1 MNYIKTPCIYNVFT
15 HYICIFKDCQINF
28 IFFPVDKYST
38 KRYNV
43 FTHYISL
50 VNMFSKSIKKKLSE
64 HFSTPVRHKH
74 LLEHAERIIG
84 QTRYSV
90 VANLIRD
97 LRKNSV
103 VNSYKLTAKNSK
115 TVTLYCSRKLDKLNP
130 YEIARAMFPQ
140 GYFCNLTSIFYHS
153 LTNQVPKAIYI
164 CTSAKRINVNTVNNN
179 ELRRAF
185 IKPHRHTKHVYT
197 LNDYKVIVVERRARI
212 SGSGVVESHP
222 PSTLLPNTSRVTCI
236 ERSLI
241 DAVVSPQYNG
251 GIVSVYTYFRN
262 ARGMLNM
269 ARLIKIY
276 RQLDF
281 VYPYSQSIGFLLDRA
296 DMSKHA
302 SVIYKNF
309 PPERSFYVDH
319 DAKTTWVYDEKWKLY
334 YPAGL
339 VNED

>member
-1 MNYIKTPCIYNVFT
+1 
-15 HYICIFKDCQINF
+15 
-28 IFFPVDKYST
+28 
-38 KRYNV
+38 
-43 FTHYISL
+43 
-50 VNMFSKSIKKKLSE
+50 MFSKSIRKKLIE

-74 LLEHAERIIG
+74 LQEHAERIIG

-90 VANLIRD
+90 VANLIHD
-97 LRKNSV
+97 LLENGF
-103 VNSYKLTAKNSK
+103 VNSYKLTAKNNK

-130 YEIARAMFPQ
+130 YEIAHALFPQ
-140 GYFCNLTSIFYHS
+140 EYFCNLSSIYYHS

-164 CTSAKRINVNTVNNN
+164 CTSAKRINENTVNDN

-185 IKPHRHTKHVYT
+185 IKPHRHTNHVYT
-197 LNDYKVIVVERRARI
+197 LNDYNVIVVERARI

-222 PSTLLPNTSRVTCI
+222 PSTLLPNKSRVTCI
-236 ERSLI
+236 ERALI
-241 DAVVSPQYNG
+241 DSVVSPHYNG

-262 ARGMLNM
+262 ARDMLDM
-269 ARLIKIY
+269 ASLIKIY
-276 RQLDF
+276 RRLDF

-296 DMSKHA
+296 GMPKYA

-319 DAKTTWVYDEKWKLY
+319 DAKTSWIYDEKWKLY

>member
-1 MNYIKTPCIYNVFT
+1 
-15 HYICIFKDCQINF
+15 
-28 IFFPVDKYST
+28 
-38 KRYNV
+38 
-43 FTHYISL
+43 
-50 VNMFSKSIKKKLSE
+50 MFSKSIRKKLSE

-74 LLEHAERIIG
+74 LQEHAERIIE

-97 LRKNSV
+97 LQENGV
-103 VNSYKLTAKNSK
+103 VNSYKLTAKDGK

-130 YEIARAMFPQ
+130 YEIAHALFPQ
-140 GYFCNLTSIFYHS
+140 EYFCNLSSIYYHS
-153 LTNQVPKAIYI
+153 LTNQVPKAIYT
-164 CTSAKRINVNTVNNN
+164 CTSAKRINENTVNDN

-197 LNDYKVIVVERRARI
+197 LDDYKVVVVERARI
-212 SGSGVVESHP
+212 SNSGVIESHP
-222 PSTLLPNTSRVTCI
+222 SSTLLPNKSRVTCI
-236 ERSLI
+236 ERALI
-241 DAVVSPQYNG
+241 DAVVSPHYNG

-262 ARGMLNM
+262 ARNMLDM

-276 RQLDF
+276 RRLDF

-296 DMSKHA
+296 GMPKYA
-302 SVIYKNF
+302 SVIYKKF

-319 DAKTTWVYDEKWKLY
+319 DAKTSWIYDEKWKLY

>member
-1 MNYIKTPCIYNVFT
+1 
-15 HYICIFKDCQINF
+15 
-28 IFFPVDKYST
+28 
-38 KRYNV
+38 
-43 FTHYISL
+43 
-50 VNMFSKSIKKKLSE
+50 MFSKSIKNKLSE
-64 HFSTPVRHKH
+64 HFSVPVRYKH
-74 LLEHAERIIG
+74 LQEHAELIIG
-84 QTRYSV
+84 QTQCSV

-97 LRKNSV
+97 LLEDRV
-103 VNSYKLTAKNSK
+103 VNSYDIIAKDGK
-115 TVTLYCSRKLDKLNP
+115 TVTLYCSHKLDKLNP
-130 YEIARAMFPQ
+130 YVIAQAMFPKE
-140 GYFCNLTSIFYHS
+140 YFGNLTSIYYHS

-164 CTSAKRINVNTVNNN
+164 CYEKKSAKRKKVNTVNSN
-179 ELRRAF
+179 ELRRNF

-197 LNDYKVIVVERRARI
+197 LNDYEIIVVERLAKI
-212 SGSGVVESHP
+212 SGSGVVESHRP
-222 PSTLLPNTSRVTCI
+222 GTLLPNTSRVTCI
-236 ERSLI
+236 ERALI

-262 ARGMLNM
+262 ARDMLNM

-276 RQLDF
+276 RQLEF

-296 DMSKHA
+296 GMSKYA

-309 PPERSFYVDH
+309 PPEHSFFVDH

>member
-1 MNYIKTPCIYNVFT
+1 
-15 HYICIFKDCQINF
+15 
-28 IFFPVDKYST
+28 
-38 KRYNV
+38 
-43 FTHYISL
+43 
-50 VNMFSKSIKKKLSE
+50 MFSKSLRNKLSE
-64 HFSTPVRHKH
+64 HFSTPVRYKH
-74 LLEHAERIIG
+74 LQEHAGRIIG

-90 VANLIRD
+90 VANLIHD
-97 LRKNSV
+97 LLENGI

-130 YEIARAMFPQ
+130 YEIAQAMFPQ
-140 GYFCNLTSIFYHS
+140 GYFCNLSSIFYHS

-164 CTSAKRINVNTVNNN
+164 CYEKMPAKRKKVNTVNNN
-179 ELRRAF
+179 ELRCAF
-185 IKPHRHTKHVYT
+185 IKPHRHTNHMYT

-212 SGSGVVESHP
+212 SDSGVVKSHL
-222 PSTLLPNTSRVTCI
+222 PSTLFPNTSRVTCI

-269 ARLIKIY
+269 AKLIKIY

-296 DMSKHA
+296 GMPKYA
-302 SVIYKNF
+302 SDIYKNF
-309 PPERSFYVDH
+309 PPERSFFVDH

-339 VNED
+339 VDEY

>member
-1 MNYIKTPCIYNVFT
+1 
-15 HYICIFKDCQINF
+15 
-28 IFFPVDKYST
+28 
-38 KRYNV
+38 
-43 FTHYISL
+43 
-50 VNMFSKSIKKKLSE
+50 MFSKSIRKKLSE
-64 HFSTPVRHKH
+64 HFSAPVRHKH
-74 LLEHAERIIG
+74 LQEHAECIIG

-90 VANLIRD
+90 VANLIHD
-97 LRKNSV
+97 LLENGI
-103 VNSYKLTAKNSK
+103 VNSYKLAAKNNK
-115 TVTLYCSRKLDKLNP
+115 TVTLYCSHKLDKLNP
-130 YEIARAMFPQ
+130 YVIAQAMFPKE
-140 GYFCNLTSIFYHS
+140 YFGNLTSIYYHS
-153 LTNQVPKAIYI
+153 LTNQIPKTIYI
-164 CTSAKRINVNTVNNN
+164 CYEKKPAKQKKVNTVNNN
-179 ELRRAF
+179 ELRRSF

-197 LNDYKVIVVERRARI
+197 LNDYVIIVVERRTII

-236 ERSLI
+236 ERALI

-262 ARGMLNM
+262 ARDMLNM

-296 DMSKHA
+296 GMLKHA

-319 DAKTTWVYDEKWKLY
+319 DAKTSWVYDEKWKLY

>member
-1 MNYIKTPCIYNVFT
+1 MTNIVQG
-15 HYICIFKDCQINF
+15 D
-28 IFFPVDKYST
+28 
-38 KRYNV
+38 
-43 FTHYISL
+43 THYISL
-50 VNMFSKSIKKKLSE
+50 VNMFSKSIKNKLSE
-64 HFSTPVRHKH
+64 HFSTPVRYKH
-74 LLEHAERIIG
+74 MQGHAERIIE
-84 QTRYSV
+84 QTRYSIV
-90 VANLIRD
+90 GNLIHD
-97 LRKNSV
+97 LLEDGV
-103 VNSYKLTAKNSK
+103 VNSYDITAKDGK

-130 YEIARAMFPQ
+130 YAIAQAMFPKE
-140 GYFCNLTSIFYHS
+140 YFCNLSSIYYHS

-164 CTSAKRINVNTVNNN
+164 CYEKKPAKRKKVNTVNNN

-197 LNDYKVIVVERRARI
+197 LNNYKVIVVERRARI

-319 DAKTTWVYDEKWKLY
+319 DAKTSWVYDEKWKLY

>member
-1 MNYIKTPCIYNVFT
+1 
-15 HYICIFKDCQINF
+15 
-28 IFFPVDKYST
+28 
-38 KRYNV
+38 
-43 FTHYISL
+43 
-50 VNMFSKSIKKKLSE
+50 MFSKSIRKKLSE

-74 LLEHAERIIG
+74 LQEHAGLIIG

-90 VANLIRD
+90 VTNLIYD
-97 LRKNSV
+97 LLENGI
-103 VNSYKLTAKNSK
+103 VNSHKLTAKNSK

-130 YEIARAMFPQ
+130 YEIAHAMFPQ
-140 GYFCNLTSIFYHS
+140 EYFCNLSSIYYHS

-185 IKPHRHTKHVYT
+185 IKPHRHTNHVYT
-197 LNDYKVIVVERRARI
+197 LNDYKVIVVERARI
-212 SGSGVVESHP
+212 SDSGVVESHP

-236 ERSLI
+236 ERALI

-262 ARGMLNM
+262 ARDMLNM

-296 DMSKHA
+296 GMPKYA
-302 SVIYKNF
+302 SVIYKKF
-309 PPERSFYVDH
+309 PPERSFFVDH
-319 DAKTTWVYDEKWKLY
+319 DAKTSWIYDKKWNLY

-339 VNED
+339 VDED

>member
-1 MNYIKTPCIYNVFT
+1 MFT
-15 HYICIFKDCQINF
+15 
-28 IFFPVDKYST
+28 
-38 KRYNV
+38 
-43 FTHYISL
+43 
-50 VNMFSKSIKKKLSE
+50 KSIKKKLSE
-64 HFSTPVRHKH
+64 HFSAPVRYKH
-74 LLEHAERIIG
+74 LQEHAELIIR
-84 QTRYSV
+84 QTQYSV
-90 VANLIRD
+90 VTDLIRD

-103 VNSYKLTAKNSK
+103 VNSYKLTSKDGK
-115 TVTLYCSRKLDKLNP
+115 TVTLYCSREPDKLNP
-130 YEIARAMFPQ
+130 YEIARAMFPKE
-140 GYFCNLTSIFYHS
+140 YFGNLTSIYYHS

-164 CTSAKRINVNTVNNN
+164 CYEKKPAKRKKVNTVNNN
-179 ELRRAF
+179 ELRRSF

-212 SGSGVVESHP
+212 SSSGVVESHP
-222 PSTLLPNTSRVTCI
+222 PSTLLPNKSRVTCI
-236 ERSLI
+236 ERALI

-309 PPERSFYVDH
+309 PLERSFYVDH

-339 VNED
+339 VNEY

>member
-1 MNYIKTPCIYNVFT
+1 
-15 HYICIFKDCQINF
+15 
-28 IFFPVDKYST
+28 
-38 KRYNV
+38 
-43 FTHYISL
+43 
-50 VNMFSKSIKKKLSE
+50 MFSKSIRKKLSE

-74 LLEHAERIIG
+74 LQEHADRIIG

-90 VANLIRD
+90 VDNLIRD
-97 LRKNSV
+97 LRKNGV
-103 VNSYKLTAKNSK
+103 VNSYDITAKDGK

-130 YEIARAMFPQ
+130 YEIAQAMFPQ
-140 GYFCNLTSIFYHS
+140 GYFCNLSSIYYHS

-164 CTSAKRINVNTVNNN
+164 CYEKKPAKRKKVNTVNNN

-185 IKPHRHTKHVYT
+185 IKPHRHTNHVYT
-197 LNDYKVIVVERRARI
+197 LDDYKVVVVERARI
-212 SGSGVVESHP
+212 SNSGVVESHP
-222 PSTLLPNTSRVTCI
+222 PGTLLPNKSRVTCI
-236 ERSLI
+236 ERAMI
-241 DAVVSPQYNG
+241 DAVVSPHYNG

-262 ARGMLNM
+262 AWNMLDM

-276 RQLDF
+276 RRLDF

-296 DMSKHA
+296 GMPKYA

-309 PPERSFYVDH
+309 PPERSFFVDH

-339 VNED
+339 VDED

>member
-1 MNYIKTPCIYNVFT
+1 
-15 HYICIFKDCQINF
+15 
-28 IFFPVDKYST
+28 
-38 KRYNV
+38 
-43 FTHYISL
+43 
-50 VNMFSKSIKKKLSE
+50 MFSKSIRKKLIE

-74 LLEHAERIIG
+74 LQEHAERIIG

-90 VANLIRD
+90 VANLIHD
-97 LRKNSV
+97 LLENGV
-103 VNSYKLTAKNSK
+103 VNSYDITAKDGK

-130 YEIARAMFPQ
+130 YAIAQAMFPKE
-140 GYFCNLTSIFYHS
+140 YFCNLSSIYYHS

-164 CTSAKRINVNTVNNN
+164 CYEKMPAKRKFVNTVNNN

-197 LNDYKVIVVERRARI
+197 LNDYEVIVVERRARI
-212 SGSGVVESHP
+212 SGSGVVKSHP
-222 PSTLLPNTSRVTCI
+222 PGTLLPNTSRVTCI
-236 ERSLI
+236 ERALI

-262 ARGMLNM
+262 ARGMLNI

-296 DMSKHA
+296 GMSKHA

-309 PPERSFYVDH
+309 PPERSFFVDH
-319 DAKTTWVYDEKWKLY
+319 DAKTSWVYNEKWNLY

-339 VNED
+339 VDED

>member
-1 MNYIKTPCIYNVFT
+1 
-15 HYICIFKDCQINF
+15 
-28 IFFPVDKYST
+28 
-38 KRYNV
+38 
-43 FTHYISL
+43 
-50 VNMFSKSIKKKLSE
+50 MFSKSIRKKISE
-64 HFSTPVRHKH
+64 QFSTPVRHKH
-74 LLEHAERIIG
+74 LQEYAERIIG

-90 VANLIRD
+90 VTNLIHD
-97 LRKNSV
+97 LLKNGI
-103 VNSYKLTAKNSK
+103 VNSYKLTAKDGK
-115 TVTLYCSRKLDKLNP
+115 TVTLYCSHKLDKLNP
-130 YEIARAMFPQ
+130 YVIAQAMFPKE
-140 GYFCNLTSIFYHS
+140 YFGNLTSIYYHS

-164 CTSAKRINVNTVNNN
+164 CYEKKPAKRKKVNTVNNN
-179 ELRRAF
+179 ELRRSF

-197 LNDYKVIVVERRARI
+197 LNDYAIIVVERRTII
-212 SGSGVVESHP
+212 SGSGVIESHP

-236 ERSLI
+236 ERALI

-262 ARGMLNM
+262 ARDMLNM

-276 RQLDF
+276 RQLNF
-281 VYPYSQSIGFLLDRA
+281 IYPFSQSIGFLLDRA
-296 DMSKHA
+296 GMPKCA

-319 DAKTTWVYDEKWKLY
+319 GAKTTWVYDEKWKLY